1 MPEQIGEQLPYSVIG
16 YELEYA
22 QIYYD
27 RFQVTTVLYR
37 ILHIGRKPGSVITL
51 AMGALFVLGAVFRH
65 NDL

>member
-1 MPEQIGEQLPYSVIG
+1 MSEQIGEQLPDPVIG

-22 QIYYD
+22 EIYYD
-27 RFQVTTVLYR
+27 GFQVTTVLYR

-51 AMGALFVLGAVFRH
+51 AMGALFVLGTVFRD